1 MQSYLVRQFTKL
13 PTSFMQDQEKGNL
26 KKWLARIGVAGFL
39 FFLIKG
45 LIWLAVFA
53 FAGTQVFDR
62 CNS

>member
-1 MQSYLVRQFTKL
+1 MQSYLMRQFPKL
-13 PTSFMQDQEKGNL
+13 PTSYMQDQKTRNL
-26 KKWLARIGVAGFL
+26 KKWFARVGVAGFL

-62 CNS
+62 CNR